1 MCQLSNTLFLESYVL
16 TKVAGYY
23 CQKRETM
30 TLYVPRF
37 LYSFFSSCRWP
48 ARKHGTK
55 KTEHGLTK
63 YRLSYLI
70 MRREALTRSFFS
82 IVSIYLFFYQEVT
95 KIYFLSFTIP
105 CFQVAQDAALH
116 TGDPNLGMELFEAAG
131 DIFFNGTW
139 EKEKAVTFYR
149 VCAVFLLH

>member
-1 MCQLSNTLFLESYVL
+1 MAAIKYTVFRELCADKGRRILLPEKGNHDTICAQVLIFLLQQLLLACSKT
-16 TKVAGYY
+16 
-23 CQKRETM
+23 
-30 TLYVPRF
+30 
-37 LYSFFSSCRWP
+37 
-48 ARKHGTK
+48 GTK

-70 MRREALTRSFFS
+70 MRREALTRSFFFS

-105 CFQVAQDAALH
+105 CFQVAQDAALY

>member
-1 MCQLSNTLFLESYVL
+1 MCPGSYIPSSA
-16 TKVAGYY
+16 VAAGLLKNRY
-23 CQKRETM
+23 
-30 TLYVPRF
+30 
-37 LYSFFSSCRWP
+37 
-48 ARKHGTK
+48 K
-55 KTEHGLTK
+55 KDRAWSHQIQTF
-63 YRLSYLI
+63 LSYNEKRGLNKI
-70 MRREALTRSFFS
+70 FFFFS

-105 CFQVAQDAALH
+105 CFQVAQDAALY

>member
-1 MCQLSNTLFLESYVL
+1 MISSIQFKFNMWQLSNTLFLESHVL

-48 ARKHGTK
+48 AQKQGTK

-70 MRREALTRSFFS
+70 MRRKALTRSFFQLLVFIFLPRS
-82 IVSIYLFFYQEVT
+82 NQDLFFLSPFLVFRLLKMLLFTQE
-95 KIYFLSFTIP
+95 IQI
-105 CFQVAQDAALH
+105 
-116 TGDPNLGMELFEAAG
+116 
-131 DIFFNGTW
+131 
-139 EKEKAVTFYR
+139 
-149 VCAVFLLH
+149 